1 LTFAPT
7 SAIIKPSKKAKENKP
22 MITNYTHTD
31 RYHFVVD
38 GVPSD
43 SFDPCDLDTAIVYA
57 KAALTLLDALNM
69 DWLLCEIVSDTT
81 GEVDATILNATEIED
96 DDEPT
101 AEEID
106 AECVFHATC
115 ADCPYQP
122 YCDTV
127 EEEEDDDD
135 EEALYALIAQ
145 MRRALG
151 Q

>member
-1 LTFAPT
+1 
-7 SAIIKPSKKAKENKP
+7 

-43 SFDPCDLDTAIVYA
+43 SFDPCDLDTAVVYA

-69 DWLLCEIVSDTT
+69 DWLVCNIISDTT
-81 GEVDATILNATEIED
+81 GEIDATILNATEVED
-96 DDEPT
+96 DDAPT
-101 AEEID
+101 AEEMD
-106 AECVFHATC
+106 EECAFHITC
-115 ADCPYQP
+115 TSCPYQQ
-122 YCDTV
+122 YCDMV

-135 EEALYALIAQ
+135 EDALYALIAQ
-145 MRRALG
+145 MRRALE

>member
-1 LTFAPT
+1 MDYNTQRPKLIMA
-7 SAIIKPSKKAKENKP
+7 E
-22 MITNYTHTD
+22 YG
-31 RYHFVVD
+31 RYVQDMVEY
-38 GVPSD
+38 
-43 SFDPCDLDTAIVYA
+43 C
-57 KAALTLLDALNM
+57 KQ
-69 DWLLCEIVSDTT
+69 
-81 GEVDATILNATEIED
+81 IED

-101 AEEID
+101 TEEID

-135 EEALYALIAQ
+135 EDALYALIAQ

>member
-1 LTFAPT
+1 
-7 SAIIKPSKKAKENKP
+7 

-31 RYHFVVD
+31 RYHYAVD

-43 SFDPCDLDTAIVYA
+43 SFGPCDLDTAVAYA
-57 KAALTLLDALNM
+57 QAALTLLDALNM
-69 DWLLCEIVSDTT
+69 DWLVCNIISDTT
-81 GEVDATILNATEIED
+81 GEIDASMLNATEIED
-96 DDEPT
+96 DDAPT
-101 AEEID
+101 AEEMD

>member
-1 LTFAPT
+1 
-7 SAIIKPSKKAKENKP
+7 

-57 KAALTLLDALNM
+57 KAALALLDALNM

-81 GEVDATILNATEIED
+81 GEIDATILNATEIED

-127 EEEEDDDD
+127 EEEDDDD